1 MIANAPSQA
10 GMALLARLR
19 LVLDLEE
26 AQGFANRSTPWGM
39 RKLGISWAHAAQTTG
54 LATDAIETVAE
65 LLGLYD
71 DCEHLR
77 PSLHRHLRG
86 WCEGSARSGADL
98 DAEEEEDELHA
109 AMNDRHAG
117 RDLVAADAGLDDPV
131 TAVRGVG
138 PAMAERLAQMDVH
151 TLGDLLFF
159 FPRRYQMFDNLQLS
173 ELEPGRAVSVMGRVV
188 TGSKAR
194 FRYGK
199 HVGKTGIRARI
210 VDGSGEAELIW
221 WNQWVFN
228 AVDEGALY
236 HIYGQVEQRGTRC
249 FINNPQM
256 QPIDGRTVRQNLD
269 LAARGHMPRHT
280 CFPIY
285 RLSAGLTNGFV
296 RKLVDGLLDARLH
309 QNLNDPLSG
318 DLRQRY
324 DLPSLWMTLK
334 MLHQPADEEEWIR
347 ARRRMAFQELYDM
360 HDRIRAGRKAWLER
374 QAPRIVA
381 PPTFI
386 AEYAASLPFQLTDE
400 QQRAVI
406 EILDDLGDD
415 VPARR
420 ILRGEAGSGKTAV
433 VAAAMILTADL
444 GFQAVMIAPTQ
455 LLARQHRNTLDAL
468 VRGMKGDRALNP
480 VQVDLLAG
488 SQPQAEQSE
497 VRTRLANGQSRI
509 VVGTTALVQS
519 QVRFHRLG
527 LLVVDEEHRF
537 GVNQRES
544 VADGLHGAAESL
556 TPHLISMSATPIP
569 RSLNRILTG
578 FADVS
583 EIRSRPAG
591 RLPIRTL
598 LRRPEDRRQ
607 VHRHLRR
614 QVAEG
619 RQACIVY
626 PRIDADRHEVSVGAV
641 ETEFEWLARDV
652 FPDLR
657 LAKLHGRMDQPETDA
672 AMEGF
677 RQGSIDVLVA
687 TSVIEVGIDV
697 PNATLMLI
705 ENAERYGLAQLHQ
718 LRSRVGR
725 GNHPGTCVLIC
736 GTREPES
743 RERLELLT
751 SLDNGFEIAEHDLK
765 QRGAGELMGTRQ
777 TGLPDLDRAA
787 WIDNQVVEWIAR
799 EFPEPDKSDSS
810 VQPAIPF

>member
-1 MIANAPSQA
+1 MIGDAPSQT
-10 GMALLARLR
+10 GMALLARLG

-54 LATDAIETVAE
+54 LATDSIETVAE

-77 PSLHRHLRG
+77 PSLLRHLRG

-117 RDLVAADAGLDDPV
+117 RDLVAADAGLDDSV

-138 PAMAERLAQMDVH
+138 PAMAERLAQLDVH

-210 VDGSGEAELIW
+210 VDGSGEVELIW
-221 WNQWVFN
+221 WNQWIFN
-228 AVDEGALY
+228 AIDEGGLY

-285 RLSAGLTNGFV
+285 RLSAGLTNSFV
-296 RKLVDGLLDARLH
+296 RKLVGGLLDARLH
-309 QNLNDPLSG
+309 QQLNDPLSG

-334 MLHQPADEEEWIR
+334 MLHQPADEEEWVR
-347 ARRRMAFQELYDM
+347 ARRRMAFQELYEM
-360 HDRIRAGRKAWLER
+360 HNRIRADRRAWLER
-374 QAPRIVA
+374 QAPRMA
-381 PPTFI
+381 AQPTFI
-386 AEYAASLPFQLTDE
+386 AEYAASLPFRLTQE
-400 QQRAVI
+400 QQHAVI
-406 EILDDLGDD
+406 EILDDLDDD

-433 VAAAMILTADL
+433 VAAAMMLAADL

-455 LLARQHRNTLDAL
+455 LLARQHRDTLEAL
-468 VRGMKGDRALNP
+468 VRGMKGDRALDP

-488 SQPQAEQSE
+488 SQTQAEQSE

-519 QVRFHRLG
+519 QVRFHNLG

-537 GVNQRES
+537 GVNQRERVS
-544 VADGLHGAAESL
+544 DELHGAPGNL

-578 FADVS
+578 FSDVS

-598 LRRPEDRRQ
+598 LRGPEDRRQ

-626 PRIDADRHEVSVGAV
+626 PRIDADRHEASVGAV
-641 ETEFEWLARDV
+641 ATEFEWLARDV

-657 LAKLHGRMDQPETDA
+657 MAKLHGRMDQAEADA

-677 RQGSIDVLVA
+677 RQGNIDVLVA

-705 ENAERYGLAQLHQ
+705 ENAEHYGLAQLHQ

-736 GTREPES
+736 GTADQEA

-765 QRGAGELMGTRQ
+765 QRGPGELMGTRQ
-777 TGLPDLDRAA
+777 TGLPDLDRAG

-810 VQPAIPF
+810 MQPAIPF

>member
-1 MIANAPSQA
+1 MLVTVNAPNQA
-10 GMALLARLR
+10 GMALLARLQ

-54 LATDAIETVAE
+54 LATDAIETVVE

-77 PSLHRHLRG
+77 PSLLRHLRRC
-86 WCEGSARSGADL
+86 CEGSKPSGADL
-98 DAEEEEDELHA
+98 DAEEEELHA

-117 RDLVAADAGLDDPV
+117 RDLVEADAGLDNPV
-131 TAVRGVG
+131 TAARGVG
-138 PAMAERLAQMDVH
+138 PAMAKRLAQLDIH

-159 FPRRYQMFDNLQLS
+159 FPRRYQTFDNLQLS

-210 VDGSGEAELIW
+210 ADGSGEVELIW

-228 AVDEGALY
+228 VVDEGALY
-236 HIYGQVEQRGTRC
+236 HIYGQVEKRGKRC

-285 RLSAGLTNGFV
+285 RLAAGLTNSFM
-296 RKLVDGLLDARLH
+296 RKLVGGLLDARLH
-309 QNLNDPLSG
+309 QQLNDPLPG

-334 MLHQPADEEEWIR
+334 LLHQPAEEEEWLR
-347 ARRRMAFQELYDM
+347 ARRRMAFQELYGL
-360 HDRIRAGRKAWLER
+360 HDRIRAGRRAWLDR
-374 QAPRIVA
+374 QAPRMPA

-386 AEYAASLPFQLTDE
+386 AEYAASLPFQLTEE

-406 EILDDLGDD
+406 EILDDLDDD
-415 VPARR
+415 VPTRR
-420 ILRGEAGSGKTAV
+420 MVRGEAGSGKTAV

-468 VRGMKGDRALNP
+468 VKGMKGDRPLDP

-488 SQPQAEQSE
+488 SQTQAEQSE

-509 VVGTTALVQS
+509 VVGTTALVQA

-527 LLVVDEEHRF
+527 LLVIDEEHRF

-544 VADGLHGAAESL
+544 VSDELHGAAGSL
-556 TPHLISMSATPIP
+556 TPHVISMSATPIP

-578 FADVS
+578 FSDVT

-591 RLPIRTL
+591 RLSIRTL

-626 PRIDADRHEVSVGAV
+626 PRIDADRHEASVGAV
-641 ETEFEWLARDV
+641 ETEFEWLVRDV

-657 LAKLHGRMDQPETDA
+657 LAKLHGRMDQSEADA

-677 RQGSIDVLVA
+677 RQGTIDVLVA
-687 TSVIEVGIDV
+687 TTVIEVGIDV

-705 ENAERYGLAQLHQ
+705 ENAEHCGLAQLHQ

-725 GNHPGTCVLIC
+725 GSYPGTCVLIC
-736 GTREPES
+736 GTADQEAQ
-743 RERLELLT
+743 ERLKLLT

-765 QRGAGELMGTRQ
+765 QRGPGELMGTRQ

-810 VQPAIPF
+810 MQPAIPF

>member
-1 MIANAPSQA
+1 MPDQA
-10 GMALLARLR
+10 GVVLLARLQP
-19 LVLDLEE
+19 VLDLEE
-26 AQGFANRSTPWGM
+26 AQGFANRSTSWGM
-39 RKLGISWAHAAQTTG
+39 RKLGISWAHEARMAG
-54 LATDAIETVAE
+54 LAADAIETVAE

-77 PSLHRHLRG
+77 PSLLRHLRG
-86 WCEGSARSGADL
+86 WCEGSVSSGVDL
-98 DAEEEEDELHA
+98 DAEEEEDELYA
-109 AMNDRHAG
+109 AMNDRHAEQN
-117 RDLVAADAGLDDPV
+117 LVAAGVDLDAPV
-131 TAVRGVG
+131 TAARGVG
-138 PAMAERLAQMDVH
+138 PAMAARLAQLDIH
-151 TLGDLLFF
+151 TLGDLLFY

-210 VDGSGEAELIW
+210 ADGSGEVELIW

-269 LAARGHMPRHT
+269 LAARGHLPRHT
-280 CFPIY
+280 CLPIY
-285 RLSAGLTNGFV
+285 RLSAGLTNSFV
-296 RKLVDGLLDARLH
+296 RKMVGGLLDVRLH
-309 QNLNDPLSG
+309 QQLNDPLPG

-334 MLHQPADEEEWIR
+334 MLHQPAEEEEWIK
-347 ARRRMAFQELYDM
+347 ARRRMAFQELYAM
-360 HDRIRAGRKAWLER
+360 HDRIRADRRAWLER
-374 QAPRIVA
+374 QAPRLTA
-381 PPTFI
+381 PSTFI
-386 AEYAASLPFQLTDE
+386 VEYAASLPFQLTEE
-400 QQRAVI
+400 QQRAVA
-406 EILDDLGDD
+406 EILADLDGD

-420 ILRGEAGSGKTAV
+420 VLRGEAGSGKTVV
-433 VAAAMILTADL
+433 VAAAMMLAADR

-455 LLARQHRNTLDAL
+455 LLARQHRDTLDTL
-468 VRGMKGDRALNP
+468 VRGMKGDRAFDP
-480 VQVDLLAG
+480 VPVDLLAG
-488 SQPQAEQSE
+488 SQTQAEQSE

-544 VADGLHGAAESL
+544 VPGELHGAAGNL

-578 FADVS
+578 FSDVS

-598 LRRPEDRRQ
+598 LRNPEDRRQ

-614 QVAEG
+614 QVAAG
-619 RQACIVY
+619 RQVCIVY
-626 PRIDADRHEVSVGAV
+626 PRIDVDGQEASVGAV
-641 ETEFEWLARDV
+641 ETEFEWLVRDV

-657 LAKLHGRMDQPETDA
+657 LAKLHGRMDQPEADA

-677 RQGSIDVLVA
+677 RQGCIDVLVA

-725 GNHPGTCVLIC
+725 GSHPGTCVLIC
-736 GTREPES
+736 GTDDPES
-743 RERLELLT
+743 RDRLELLT

-765 QRGAGELMGTRQ
+765 QRGPGELMGTRQ

-787 WIDNQVVEWIAR
+787 WIDNQVVEWLAH
-799 EFPEPDKSDSS
+799 EFPEPDGADSA

>member
-1 MIANAPSQA
+1 MIADAPSQA
-10 GMALLARLR
+10 DTAPWTRLR

-39 RKLGISWAHAAQTTG
+39 RRLGISWAHAAQTTG

-77 PSLHRHLRG
+77 PSLLRQLRS
-86 WCEGSARSGADL
+86 WCEGSAGSGADL

-117 RDLVAADAGLDDPV
+117 RNLVAANAGLDDPV
-131 TAVRGVG
+131 TAARGVG
-138 PAMAERLAQMDVH
+138 PAMAERLAQLDVH
-151 TLGDLLFF
+151 TLGDLLFY

-173 ELEPGRAVSVMGRVV
+173 ELAPGRAVSVMGRVV

-210 VDGSGEAELIW
+210 ADGSGEVELIW

-236 HIYGQVEQRGTRC
+236 HIYGQVEQRGARC

-285 RLSAGLTNGFV
+285 RLSAGLTNSFV
-296 RKLVDGLLDARLH
+296 RKLVGGLLDARLH
-309 QNLNDPLSG
+309 QQLNDPLSG

-334 MLHQPADEEEWIR
+334 MLHQPADEEEWLR
-347 ARRRMAFQELYDM
+347 ARRRMAFQELYEM
-360 HDRIRAGRKAWLER
+360 HDRIRASRRAWLER
-374 QAPRIVA
+374 QAPRMAA

-386 AEYAASLPFQLTDE
+386 AEYAASLPFQLTEE
-400 QQRAVI
+400 QQRAVV
-406 EILDDLGDD
+406 EILDDLDD
-415 VPARR
+415 DSPARR
-420 ILRGEAGSGKTAV
+420 TLRGEAGSGKTAV

-444 GFQAVMIAPTQ
+444 GLQAVMIAPTQ
-455 LLARQHRNTLDAL
+455 LLARQHRDTLDAL
-468 VRGMKGDRALNP
+468 VRGMKGDRALDP
-480 VQVDLLAG
+480 IQVDLLAG
-488 SQPQAEQSE
+488 TQTQAEQSE

-544 VADGLHGAAESL
+544 VSDELHGAAGSL

-578 FADVS
+578 FSDVS

-607 VHRHLRR
+607 VYRHLRR

-626 PRIDADRHEVSVGAV
+626 PRIDADRHEASVGAV

-657 LAKLHGRMDQPETDA
+657 LAKLHGRMDQPEADA

-725 GNHPGTCVLIC
+725 GNHSGTCVLIC
-736 GTREPES
+736 GTDDQES
-743 RERLELLT
+743 RERLELLM

-765 QRGAGELMGTRQ
+765 QRGPGELMGTRQ
-777 TGLPDLDRAA
+777 TGLPDLDWAA
-787 WIDNQVVEWIAR
+787 WIDNQVVEWLAH
-799 EFPEPDKSDSS
+799 EFPEPDGADAS

>member
-1 MIANAPSQA
+1 MTVNAPNQA
-10 GMALLARLR
+10 GMALLARLQ

-77 PSLHRHLRG
+77 PSLLRHLRG
-86 WCEGSARSGADL
+86 WCEGSDQSGADL
-98 DAEEEEDELHA
+98 DAEEEEEELHA

-117 RDLVAADAGLDDPV
+117 RDLVKADAGLDDPV
-131 TAVRGVG
+131 TTVRGVG
-138 PAMAERLAQMDVH
+138 PAMAERLAQLNVH

-210 VDGSGEAELIW
+210 ADGSGEVELIW

-236 HIYGQVEQRGTRC
+236 HIYGQVEKRGTRC

-285 RLSAGLTNGFV
+285 RLAAGLTNSFM
-296 RKLVDGLLDARLH
+296 RKLVDSLLDARLH
-309 QNLNDPLSG
+309 QQLNDPLSG

-334 MLHQPADEEEWIR
+334 MLHQPAEEEEWIR
-347 ARRRMAFQELYDM
+347 ARRRMAFQEL
-360 HDRIRAGRKAWLER
+360 HGLHARIQAGRRAWLDR
-374 QAPRIVA
+374 QAPRITA
-381 PPTFI
+381 PPAFI
-386 AEYAASLPFQLTDE
+386 AEYAASLPFQLTEE
-400 QQRAVI
+400 QQRAVV
-406 EILDDLGDD
+406 EILDDLDDD
-415 VPARR
+415 VPTRR
-420 ILRGEAGSGKTAV
+420 MVRGEAGSGKTAV
-433 VAAAMILTADL
+433 VAAAMILTANL

-468 VRGMKGDRALNP
+468 VKGMKGDRALDP

-488 SQPQAEQSE
+488 SQTQAEQSE

-509 VVGTTALVQS
+509 VVGTTALVQA

-544 VADGLHGAAESL
+544 VSDELHGAAGSF
-556 TPHLISMSATPIP
+556 TPHVISMSATPIP

-578 FADVS
+578 FSDVT

-626 PRIDADRHEVSVGAV
+626 PRIDADLHEASVGAV
-641 ETEFEWLARDV
+641 ETEFEWLVRDV

-657 LAKLHGRMDQPETDA
+657 LAKLHGRMDPREADA

-677 RQGSIDVLVA
+677 RQGTIDLLVA
-687 TSVIEVGIDV
+687 TTVIEVGIDV

-705 ENAERYGLAQLHQ
+705 ENAEHCGLAQLHQ

-725 GNHPGTCVLIC
+725 GSHSGTCVLIC
-736 GTREPES
+736 GTADQEA

-765 QRGAGELMGTRQ
+765 QRGPGELMGTRQ
-777 TGLPDLDRAA
+777 TGLPELDRAA
-787 WIDNQVVEWIAR
+787 WIDDQVVEWIAR

-810 VQPAIPF
+810 MQPAIPF

>member
-1 MIANAPSQA
+1 MIGNAPSQA
-10 GMALLARLR
+10 DMALMARLR

-39 RKLGISWAHAAQTTG
+39 RKLGISWAHAAQTAG

-77 PSLHRHLRG
+77 PSLLRHLRG
-86 WCEGSARSGADL
+86 WCEGSTRSGADL

-117 RDLVAADAGLDDPV
+117 RDLVAADADLNDPV
-131 TAVRGVG
+131 TAARGVG
-138 PAMAERLAQMDVH
+138 PAMAERLAQLDVH

-210 VDGSGEAELIW
+210 VDGSGEVELIW

-269 LAARGHMPRHT
+269 LAARGLMPRHT

-285 RLSAGLTNGFV
+285 RLSAGLTNSFV
-296 RKLVDGLLDARLH
+296 RKLVGGLLDARLH
-309 QNLNDPLSG
+309 QQLNDPLSG

-324 DLPSLWMTLK
+324 DIPSLWMTLK
-334 MLHQPADEEEWIR
+334 MLHQPVEEEEWMR
-347 ARRRMAFQELYDM
+347 ARRRMAFQELYEM
-360 HDRIRAGRKAWLER
+360 HNRIRAGRRAWLER
-374 QAPRIVA
+374 QAPRMA
-381 PPTFI
+381 ARPTFI
-386 AEYAASLPFQLTDE
+386 AEYAASLPFRLTEE
-400 QQRAVI
+400 QQRAMI
-406 EILDDLGDD
+406 EILDDLDDD

-444 GFQAVMIAPTQ
+444 GLQAVMIAPTQ
-455 LLARQHRNTLDAL
+455 LLARQHRDTLDAL
-468 VRGMKGDRALNP
+468 VRGMKGDQALDP

-488 SQPQAEQSE
+488 SQTQAEQSE

-544 VADGLHGAAESL
+544 VSDELHGAPGNL

-578 FADVS
+578 FSDVS

-626 PRIDADRHEVSVGAV
+626 PRIDADRHEASVGAV
-641 ETEFEWLARDV
+641 ETEFEWLVRDV

-657 LAKLHGRMDQPETDA
+657 LAKLHGRMDQPEADA

-687 TSVIEVGIDV
+687 TTVIEVGIDV

-705 ENAERYGLAQLHQ
+705 ENAEHYGLAQLHQ

-725 GNHPGTCVLIC
+725 GNHPGTCVLFC
-736 GTREPES
+736 GTDDQES

-765 QRGAGELMGTRQ
+765 QRGPGELMGTRQ

-810 VQPAIPF
+810 VQPAMPF

>member
-1 MIANAPSQA
+1 MRSDTPNPADV
-10 GMALLARLR
+10 ALRARLQP
-19 LVLDLEE
+19 VLDLEE
-26 AQGFANRSTPWGM
+26 AQGFANRSTSWGM
-39 RKLGISWAHAAQTTG
+39 RKLGISWAHEAWTTG
-54 LATDAIETVAE
+54 LAGDAIETVAE

-77 PSLHRHLRG
+77 PILLRHLRG
-86 WCEGSARSGADL
+86 WCEGSAPSGVDL
-98 DAEEEEDELHA
+98 DAEEEADELYA

-117 RDLVAADAGLDDPV
+117 QNLIAADAGLDDPV
-131 TAVRGVG
+131 TAARGVG
-138 PAMAERLAQMDVH
+138 PAMAERLAQLDIH
-151 TLGDLLFF
+151 TLGDLLFY

-210 VDGSGEAELIW
+210 ADGSGEVELIW

-269 LAARGHMPRHT
+269 LAARGRMPRHT

-296 RKLVDGLLDARLH
+296 RKLVGGLLDARLH
-309 QNLNDPLSG
+309 QQLNDPLSG

-324 DLPSLWMTLK
+324 DLPSLWMTRK

-347 ARRRMAFQELYDM
+347 ARRRMAFQELYEL
-360 HDRIRAGRKAWLER
+360 HDRIRAGRREWLER
-374 QAPRIVA
+374 QAPRIAA
-381 PPTFI
+381 PPAFI
-386 AEYAASLPFQLTDE
+386 AEYAASLPFQLTEE
-400 QQRAVI
+400 QQQAVA

-420 ILRGEAGSGKTAV
+420 MLRGEAGSGKTAV

-455 LLARQHRNTLDAL
+455 LLARQHRNT
-468 VRGMKGDRALNP
+468 RGDRALEP
-480 VQVDLLAG
+480 VRVDLLAG
-488 SQPQAEQSE
+488 SQTPAEQSE

-509 VVGTTALVQS
+509 VVGTTALVQA

-537 GVNQRES
+537 GVDQRES
-544 VADGLHGAAESL
+544 VPDQLHGAAEGL

-598 LRRPEDRRQ
+598 LREPEDRRQ

-614 QVAEG
+614 QVEAG

-626 PRIDADRHEVSVGAV
+626 PRIDADGQEASVGAV

-657 LAKLHGRMDQPETDA
+657 LAKLHGRMDQPEADA

-677 RQGSIDVLVA
+677 RRGSIDVLVA

-725 GNHPGTCVLIC
+725 GSHPGTCVLIC
-736 GTREPES
+736 GTDDQES
-743 RERLELLT
+743 RERLDLLV

-765 QRGAGELMGTRQ
+765 QRGPGELMGTRQ
-777 TGLPDLDRAA
+777 TGLPDLERVA

>member
-1 MIANAPSQA
+1 MRSDAPNPA
-10 GMALLARLR
+10 DVALRARLQP
-19 LVLDLEE
+19 VLDLEE
-26 AQGFANRSTPWGM
+26 AQGFANRSTSWGM
-39 RKLGISWAHAAQTTG
+39 RKLGISWAHEARTTG
-54 LATDAIETVAE
+54 LAADAIETVAE

-77 PSLHRHLRG
+77 PILLRHLRG
-86 WCEGSARSGADL
+86 WCEGSAPSGVDL
-98 DAEEEEDELHA
+98 DAEEEEDELYA

-117 RDLVAADAGLDDPV
+117 HNLIAADADLADPV
-131 TAVRGVG
+131 TAARGVG
-138 PAMAERLAQMDVH
+138 PAMAERLAQLEIH
-151 TLGDLLFF
+151 TLGDLLFY

-194 FRYGK
+194 
-199 HVGKTGIRARI
+199 IA
-210 VDGSGEAELIW
+210 DGSGEVELIW

-269 LAARGHMPRHT
+269 LAARGRMPRHT

-285 RLSAGLTNGFV
+285 RLAAGLTNSFV
-296 RKLVDGLLDARLH
+296 RKLVGGLLDARLH
-309 QNLNDPLSG
+309 QQLNDPLSG

-334 MLHQPADEEEWIR
+334 MLHQPADEEEWSR
-347 ARRRMAFQELYDM
+347 ARRRMAFQELYEL
-360 HDRIRAGRKAWLER
+360 HDRIRAGRRAWLER
-374 QAPRIVA
+374 QAPRIAA
-381 PPTFI
+381 PPTFM
-386 AEYAASLPFQLTDE
+386 AEYAASLPFQLTEE
-400 QQRAVI
+400 QQQAVA

-420 ILRGEAGSGKTAV
+420 MLRGEAGSGKTAV

-455 LLARQHRNTLDAL
+455 LLARQHRSTLDAL
-468 VRGMKGDRALNP
+468 VRGMRGDRALDP
-480 VQVDLLAG
+480 VRVDLLAG
-488 SQPQAEQSE
+488 SQTPAEQSE

-509 VVGTTALVQS
+509 VVGTTALVQA

-537 GVNQRES
+537 GVDQRDS
-544 VADGLHGAAESL
+544 VPDQLHDAAEGL

-578 FADVS
+578 FSDVS

-598 LRRPEDRRQ
+598 LRGPEERRQ

-614 QVAEG
+614 QVEAG

-626 PRIDADRHEVSVGAV
+626 PRIDADGQEASVGAV

-657 LAKLHGRMDQPETDA
+657 LAKLHGRMDPPEADA
-672 AMEGF
+672 AMEGL
-677 RQGSIDVLVA
+677 RQGIVDVLVA

-725 GNHPGTCVLIC
+725 GSHPGTCVLIC
-736 GTREPES
+736 GTDDRES

-765 QRGAGELMGTRQ
+765 QRGPGELMGTRQ
-777 TGLPDLDRAA
+777 TGLPDLDRVA

-799 EFPEPDKSDSS
+799 EFPEPDQSDSS